1 MNDHL
6 IWTGLETSNPWWAT
20 GKVPFALDLPFKR
33 EIFPGALKE
42 LTSLEPGRG
51 MAIVGP
57 RRVGKSILMFQIIS
71 ELLKNGENPKNILC
85 ISLDDPT
92 LKFQSLENL
101 LDLFEARFPPP
112 TEEPRYLFIDEVQYA
127 EDWSLWL
134 KKIADRKRPY
144 RFFVTG
150 SAATML
156 HKGGQ
161 DAGLG
166 RWWERVLYP
175 FSFREFVRLRGV
187 KAWSFDLHDKTNALF
202 QEMSSKSKV
211 DTKDLMKRH
220 RNILKE
226 MGPIPADELN
236 RLQGALEEFLLRGGF
251 PELINVEDL
260 REARRR
266 LRQDILDRALGRDL
280 LDMYQVDDPWALER
294 MFLRVCHH
302 PGGLWN
308 ESEVSKDIGIT
319 RPTAARYLMY
329 LEKSYLVFT
338 IPNFAKP
345 YKGRRKVYLVDPAL
359 RQALLGIEKAGL
371 LDPNNWGPALENAV
385 LSALNASRLPGWHI
399 GFWLEGGRE
408 CDAVRLSDLW
418 GSFIQVKTGQKI
430 GEDIASAIK
439 SVQALKV
446 KDYIIWI
453 LSAKHPK
460 GGFNST
466 QGVSYF
472 VDHPASWLYLF

>member
-1 MNDHL
+1 MNDQL
-6 IWTGLETSNPWWAT
+6 IWTGLEASNPWWAT
-20 GKVPFALDLPFKR
+20 GKVPPALDLPFKR
-33 EIFPGALKE
+33 EIFHGALKE
-42 LTSLEPGRG
+42 LTSLGAGRG

-57 RRVGKSILMFQIIS
+57 RRVGKSTLMFQIIS
-71 ELLKNGENPKNILC
+71 ELLKRGEDSRNIFC

-92 LKFQSLENL
+92 LKFQSLGNL
-101 LDLFEARFPPP
+101 LDLFEARFLHP

-156 HKGGQ
+156 RKGGQ

-166 RWWERVLYP
+166 RWWEWVLYP
-175 FSFREFVRLRGV
+175 FSFREFVRLRGL
-187 KAWSFDLHDKTNALF
+187 KAWSFDRHDKTYALE
-202 QEMSSKSKV
+202 QEMMPTRLSDYLEVYNKV
-211 DTKDLMKRH
+211 LT
-220 RNILKE
+220 E
-226 MGPIPADELN
+226 MGPIPADESN
-236 RLQGALEEFLLRGGF
+236 RLQGALEEYLLRGGF

-280 LDMYQVDDPWALER
+280 LDMYKVDDPRALER

-308 ESEVSKDIGIT
+308 ESEVSKDIGVT
-319 RPTAARYLMY
+319 RPTAARYLMF
-329 LEKSYLVFT
+329 LEYSYLVFS
-338 IPNFAKP
+338 IQNFAKP

-359 RQALLGIEKAGL
+359 RQALLGIDRTGL
-371 LDPNNWGPALENAV
+371 LDPNNWGPSLENAV
-385 LSALNASRLPGWHI
+385 LSAMNASRPPGWPI

-408 CDAVRLSDLW
+408 CDAVKLS
-418 GSFIQVKTGQKI
+418 GPRASFIQVKTGRKI
-430 GEDIASAIK
+430 EEDVGAAVK
-439 SVQALKV
+439 AAEALKA
-446 KDYIIWI
+446 KDYMIWI
-453 LSAKHPK
+453 LSAKHPE
-460 GGFNST
+460 GGFSRK
-466 QGVSYF
+466 QGVSYL
-472 VDHPASWLYLF
+472 VNHPASWLYLY